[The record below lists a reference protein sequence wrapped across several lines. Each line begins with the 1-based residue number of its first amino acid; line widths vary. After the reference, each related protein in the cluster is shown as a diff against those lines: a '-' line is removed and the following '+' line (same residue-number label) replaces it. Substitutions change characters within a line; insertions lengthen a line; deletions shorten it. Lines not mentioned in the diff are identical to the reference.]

1 MSSWSE
7 CFVLRE
13 SMRLRGSMN
22 LDVKVSAYFDILLYH
37 SLTLLELFEVLFHIL
52 FFRLH
57 LFEKYCAYF
66 TSLSNYSLHSLCCHQ
81 SPKRG
86 RLCTSRPSRYVLV
99 INDNHYWLLMT
110 FMQQRIFEAI

>member
-1 MSSWSE
+1 M
-7 CFVLRE
+7 
-13 SMRLRGSMN
+13 LRGSMN
-22 LDVKVSAYFDILLYH
+22 LEVKVSARFNILLYH
-37 SLTLLELFEVLFHIL
+37 SLTLLELFKVL
-52 FFRLH
+52 FFRLC

-86 RLCTSRPSRYVLV
+86 RLCTSRPSRYVSV

-110 FMQQRIFEAI
+110 FM

>member
-52 FFRLH
+52 FS
-57 LFEKYCAYF
+57 AF
-66 TSLSNYSLHSLCCHQ
+66 TYLRSIALISLLY
-81 SPKRG
+81 P
-86 RLCTSRPSRYVLV
+86 TTRYIPCVV
-99 INDNHYWLLMT
+99 INHQKGGDCAHLAPLGM
-110 FMQQRIFEAI
+110 FR